1 MKGSDRA
8 VKKRLTAHKCDCG
21 ENIENRE
28 GNFNWEIEG
37 WTIQRERQEG
47 MINRIFEIE
56 ILKLNHWKKSV
67 SNDILCSTKITY
79 NTSIYGLIYMSMSI
93 FYLLHIISIYTLM
106 HLSANE

>member
-1 MKGSDRA
+1 MNGSDRA
-8 VKKRLTAHKCDCG
+8 LKRRLTAHKCDCG

-47 MINRIFEIE
+47 IIVRIFEIE
-56 ILKLNHWKKSV
+56 ILKLNHWKKSL

-79 NTSIYGLIYMSMSI
+79 FNLCT
-93 FYLLHIISIYTLM
+93 YLYVYVYI
-106 HLSANE
+106 LSATYNIYIYFNAFKW